1 MMITCGRQL
10 QTFSKDAPS
19 SRQRHKLPNII
30 IWMRPKVERLHIR
43 AVLFKQ
49 NSVQRF
55 PSIHPRGWKWMKVN
69 ESCEAFSASSAPQ
82 LSWQSKNVT
91 VTSVLN
97 DVIWHFNNTLII
109 LSIHKAILNKETGS
123 EPIMWVQ
130 NGCPTNLKCFL
141 VFERYCHFKLGFK
154 KNQTPW
160 NSLLNIEALAHQP
173 IKSIYHPHTADSI
186 F

>member
-69 ESCEAFSASSAPQ
+69 ESEWNWMKLDEIGWNLMKVDESGWKWMTVDER
-82 LSWQSKNVT
+82 LIYGWQWIKMDERGWKWMKVDESGWKWMKVDETAADVRTANVRKIGLQ
-91 VTSVLN
+91 SP
-97 DVIWHFNNTLII
+97 IAWSCI
-109 LSIHKAILNKETGS
+109 LWYPDAN
-123 EPIMWVQ
+123 
-130 NGCPTNLKCFL
+130 
-141 VFERYCHFKLGFK
+141 
-154 KNQTPW
+154 
-160 NSLLNIEALAHQP
+160 
-173 IKSIYHPHTADSI
+173 
-186 F
+186 